1 MIRYLLQAAIAAG
14 LGSYDDEGLRPQAEN
29 TDDFSQLVSWALPG
43 RQQSR
48 DHSLH
53 TDSVLGSPNLSADDF
68 VSEPG
73 TTEATSQRLISRFS
87 DRQRRKDFHQSI
99 I

>member
-14 LGSYDDEGLRPQAEN
+14 FGSYYDEGLHPQAEIP
-29 TDDFSQLVSWALPG
+29 DDFSLLSSWAPPRG
-43 RQQSR
+43 QQSR
-48 DHSLH
+48 DGSLH
-53 TDSVLGSPNLSADDF
+53 MNSVAGSPDMSLDAF

-87 DRQRRKDFHQSI
+87 DRQRRRDSHQPI